1 MTAMDRAK
9 PFCIAKLDVWKA
21 YKQVKANRGAAGVDG
36 QSIEDFDEDLSKNLY
51 RIWNR
56 MSSGSYFPPPVRRV
70 DIPKGDSGGTRPLGI
85 PTVSDRI
92 AQMVVKRHLEPI
104 LEPVFHRDSY
114 GYRPGK
120 SAHDALVK
128 ARQRCWTSDWV
139 LDIDIKGFFDEIDW
153 DLLMRAVRRHTDCP
167 WVLLYLERW
176 LRAPV
181 SMPDGTLVDRE
192 RGTPQGAVVSP
203 VLANLFLHYAF
214 DHWMQREYP
223 SIPFERYADDAI
235 CHCATEAQ
243 ALELLRALE
252 RRFAECQL
260 RLHPQKTKIVY
271 CKDANRPGEYPER
284 SFDFLGYTFRS
295 RMAVGRGRKRFV
307 SFIPAV
313 SDKAAKRMRQEV
325 RKWRLHLRSDLEL
338 KEIADWVRPTLA
350 GWVRYYGRFY
360 PSKLREELR
369 TIDAFIVRWVSRKHK
384 RFRGH
389 TLAVWDW
396 LRSLR
401 RRNPTLF
408 AHWAL
413 GTGGWMMGAG

>member
-1 MTAMDRAK
+1 MDEAR
-9 PFCIAKLDVWKA
+9 PFCIAKREVWEA

-36 QSIEDFDEDLSKNLY
+36 QSIEDFDRDLSKNLY

-70 DIPKGDSGGTRPLGI
+70 DIPKGDTGGTRPLGI

-128 ARQRCWTSDWV
+128 ARQRCWASDWV
-139 LDIDIKGFFDEIDW
+139 LDLDIKSFFDEIDW
-153 DLLMRAVRRHTDCP
+153 ELLMRAVRRHTECP

-181 SMPDGTLVDRE
+181 RMPNGDLVDRE

-214 DHWMQREYP
+214 DCWMQREYP
-223 SIPFERYADDAI
+223 GILFERYADDAI
-235 CHCATEAQ
+235 CHCASEAQ
-243 ALELLRALE
+243 ALELRQALE
-252 RRFAECQL
+252 TEVCGVPATAAPAKDQDRLLQGCQS
-260 RLHPQKTKIVY
+260 
-271 CKDANRPGEYPER
+271 PGEYPER
-284 SFDFLGYTFRS
+284 SFDFLGYTFRP
-295 RMAVGRGRKRFV
+295 RVAIGRDQKRFV

-313 SDKAAKRMRQEV
+313 SDKAAKRMRLEV
-325 RKWRLHLRSDLEL
+325 RRWRMHLRSDLEL
-338 KEIADWVRPTLA
+338 EEIAKWARPTLA

-369 TIDAFIVRWVSRKHK
+369 TIDAFIVRWVSRKYK

-389 TLAVWDW
+389 TMAAWDW

-408 AHWAL
+408 AHWA
-413 GTGGWMMGAG
+413 MGSAAG